1 MFIFSNQVVILRP
14 VIDREGIRKD
24 LSKVK
29 DATDLAAIEEIATL
43 RRFLGLI
50 KHLMKFCPNWA

>member
-14 VIDREGIRKD
+14 VIDSEGIRKD

-29 DATDLAAIEEIATL
+29 AATDLAEIEEIATL

-50 KHLMKFCPNWA
+50 KHLMRFCPNWA

>member
-1 MFIFSNQVVILRP
+1 MFIDLNQVVILRP
-14 VIDREGIRKD
+14 VIDSEGIRKD

-29 DATDLAAIEEIATL
+29 AATDLVEIEEIATL

-50 KHLMKFCPNWA
+50 KHLMRFCPNWA